1 MAASNTLWLQRAVK
15 LSMFCLL
22 KKLIAAQFG
31 ARLRIQCAYYGQQ
44 RLRFF
49 VTSRDRRY
57 NSMKISYFAAT

>member
-1 MAASNTLWLQRAVK
+1 MAV
-15 LSMFCLL
+15 
-22 KKLIAAQFG
+22 QFG

-49 VTSRDRRY
+49 VTSRDLRY